1 MAIEPVYTIS
11 SKASGGGRDGEVVS
25 ATGQIDLDLRPPK
38 EMGGSGDGSNP
49 EELFSAGYAACFL
62 GALRATS
69 KAAGSPPVPDDSTVN
84 VTVGIGKDP
93 SDGGFGLTVAI
104 EVSIPGVDEAK
115 AQELA
120 DKAHEFCPYSKAT
133 RGNIDQK
140 VTVTV

>member
-38 EMGGSGDGSNP
+38 EMGGSGEGSNP

-69 KAAGSPPVPDDSTVN
+69 KQAGSPVPDESTVK

-93 SDGGFGLTVAI
+93 SDGGFGLTVEI
-104 EVSIPGVDEAK
+104 EAYIPGVDEAE
-115 AQELA
+115 ARELA
-120 DKAHEFCPYSKAT
+120 NKAHEFCPYSKAT
-133 RGNIDQK
+133 RGNIDHK
-140 VTVTV
+140 VTVVV

>member
-25 ATGQIDLDLRPPK
+25 ASGQIDLDLRPPK

-69 KAAGSPPVPDDSTVN
+69 KAAGSPVPDDSTVN

-93 SDGGFGLTVAI
+93 ADGGFGLTVAI
-104 EVSIPGVDEAK
+104 DVSIPGVDETK

-120 DKAHEFCPYSKAT
+120 NKAHEFCPYSKAT
-133 RGNIDQK
+133 RGNIEQK

>member
-25 ATGQIDLDLRPPK
+25 ASGQIDLDLRMPK
-38 EMGGSGDGSNP
+38 EMGGSGEGTNP

-69 KAAGSPPVPDDSTVN
+69 KQAGNPVPDESTVK

-93 SDGGFGLTVAI
+93 SDGGFGLTVGI
-104 EVSIPGVDEAK
+104 EVYIPGVDEAK
-115 AQELA
+115 AREFA
-120 DKAHEFCPYSKAT
+120 EKAHEFCPYSKAT
-133 RGNIDQK
+133 RGNIDHK
-140 VTVTV
+140 VTVVV

>member
-25 ATGQIDLDLRPPK
+25 ATGQIDLELRPPK

-69 KAAGSPPVPDDSTVN
+69 KQAGSPVPEDSTVS
-84 VTVGIGKDP
+84 VTIGIGKDP
-93 SDGGFGLTVAI
+93 ADGGFGLTATI
-104 EVSIPGVDEAK
+104 EAHIPGVDEAT
-115 AQELA
+115 AQKLA
-120 DKAHEFCPYSKAT
+120 DGAHAFCPYSKAT
-133 RGNIDQK
+133 RGNIAQT

>member
-69 KAAGSPPVPDDSTVN
+69 KAAGSPVPDDSTVN

>member
-25 ATGQIDLDLRPPK
+25 ASGQIDLDLRPPK

-69 KAAGSPPVPDDSTVN
+69 KAAGSPVPDDSTVN

-93 SDGGFGLTVAI
+93 ADGGFGLTVAI
-104 EVSIPGVDEAK
+104 DVSIPGVDEAK

-120 DKAHEFCPYSKAT
+120 NKAHEFCPYSKAT
-133 RGNIDQK
+133 RGNIEQK

>member
-25 ATGQIDLDLRPPK
+25 ATGRIDLSLRPPK

-69 KAAGSPPVPDDSTVN
+69 KAAGSPVPDESTVK

-93 SDGGFGLTVAI
+93 ADGGFGLAVAI

-120 DKAHEFCPYSKAT
+120 NKAHEFCPYSKAT